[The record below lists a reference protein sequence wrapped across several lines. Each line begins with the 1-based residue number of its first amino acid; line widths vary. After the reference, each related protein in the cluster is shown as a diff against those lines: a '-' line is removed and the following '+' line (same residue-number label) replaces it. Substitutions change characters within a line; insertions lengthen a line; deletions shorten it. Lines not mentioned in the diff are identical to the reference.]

1 MAHDSTTDQSSG
13 IDDLPDFPI
22 NWATPSDAQ
31 TYWEQEAVHFPDP
44 MTPMDRDFSALKITE
59 GFNQGAAYYGLP
71 IEQRLRDINTYA
83 YIANVP
89 LGPAPDAAG
98 GGVDEEKLKA
108 TMATLGDLWDQEWL
122 PDIQQHL
129 TYWAEF
135 NLREADLPALRQHLD
150 ETVRR
155 VRLMW
160 EIHFRLAFPM
170 LMAITFFE
178 EMHQDLFEDTNPLD
192 AYALLTEV
200 ENTTVKSSRA
210 LWELSR
216 HALSEPV
223 VRQALERHASETV
236 IDSLSESPKA
246 QGFLAEMEAYLQA
259 YGQRI
264 DKLYV
269 SVPTWRENPVP
280 LINNMKGYMAQP
292 DRDLLGEMEATIA
305 DREQAVANA
314 RERLGSFP
322 QPVVEQFEFLLK
334 TAQKACYLKEE
345 HTNWIDFQTTYHARQ
360 VVLECGRRLQDAA
373 AIENRDDVFY
383 LTLDELQALMAA
395 EPLAPQQAR
404 VSERRALE
412 AQYADCTPPPS
423 LGAPPSGPPPDNPV
437 VRAVSKVFGA
447 PPPTSET
454 PGELLGLGASP
465 GTVRGTA
472 RILHSLAE
480 VDKLEPGDILVAAT
494 TTPPWTPL
502 FANIVGVITD
512 AGGILSHPAVVARE
526 YGIPAVVGT
535 GRSTSVI
542 KDGQVVEIDGD
553 KGVVRLVS

>member
-1 MAHDSTTDQSSG
+1 
-13 IDDLPDFPI
+13 
-22 NWATPSDAQ
+22 
-31 TYWEQEAVHFPDP
+31 
-44 MTPMDRDFSALKITE
+44 MDRDFSALKITE

-122 PDIQQHL
+122 PDIPQHL

-155 VRLMW
+155 VRRMW

-246 QGFLAEMEAYLQA
+246 Q
-259 YGQRI
+259 
-264 DKLYV
+264 
-269 SVPTWRENPVP
+269 
-280 LINNMKGYMAQP
+280 
-292 DRDLLGEMEATIA
+292 
-305 DREQAVANA
+305 
-314 RERLGSFP
+314 
-322 QPVVEQFEFLLK
+322 
-334 TAQKACYLKEE
+334 
-345 HTNWIDFQTTYHARQ
+345 
-360 VVLECGRRLQDAA
+360 
-373 AIENRDDVFY
+373 
-383 LTLDELQALMAA
+383 
-395 EPLAPQQAR
+395 
-404 VSERRALE
+404 
-412 AQYADCTPPPS
+412 
-423 LGAPPSGPPPDNPV
+423 
-437 VRAVSKVFGA
+437 
-447 PPPTSET
+447 
-454 PGELLGLGASP
+454 
-465 GTVRGTA
+465 
-472 RILHSLAE
+472 
-480 VDKLEPGDILVAAT
+480 
-494 TTPPWTPL
+494 
-502 FANIVGVITD
+502 
-512 AGGILSHPAVVARE
+512 
-526 YGIPAVVGT
+526 
-535 GRSTSVI
+535 
-542 KDGQVVEIDGD
+542 
-553 KGVVRLVS
+553 